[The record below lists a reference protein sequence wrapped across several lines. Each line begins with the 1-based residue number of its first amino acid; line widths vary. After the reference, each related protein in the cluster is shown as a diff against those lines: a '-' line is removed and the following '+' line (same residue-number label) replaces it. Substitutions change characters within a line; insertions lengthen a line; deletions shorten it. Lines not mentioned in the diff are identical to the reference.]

1 MDEQKKEVSAQAQ
14 PETAEPMQTD
24 EINEQTVQIEQ
35 AEVEMA
41 AESAA
46 EAERTAQPEGTE
58 PQASASELEA
68 EPENA
73 PAEEAAS
80 APVQTEL
87 SQAQAELQAVA
98 DQTASVQ
105 EELPEEPERVT
116 VVDVRFRN
124 NAKTY
129 FFDPGELRPGLGAHV
144 IIETARG
151 DEFGI
156 CAGMRHEVKASEIVP
171 PLRKVLR
178 LATAQDERINR
189 DNQEK
194 EKRAF
199 EVCQQK
205 IADHKLDMQLVSAEV
220 AFDGSKIL
228 FFFTAEGRVD
238 FRELVK
244 DLASSFRTR
253 IELRQIGVRDKAKMV
268 GGLGVCGRPF
278 CCKEFLDDFQPVS
291 IKMAKTQN
299 LSLNP
304 TKISGTCGR
313 LMCCLKY
320 EQEAYEDLLKTAP
333 KNESFVDTPDGRG
346 TVTEVNLLRQCVK
359 VRMEESPDTIG
370 CYKNC
375 DICVL
380 RSGKAR
386 KNDPPI
392 PKDLAPISS
401 KPRKLQ
407 PKEEGL
413 FEPLPE
419 LIYPDQVS
427 EFDQK
432 SAFGAQS
439 DLLSGRDIPL
449 TPEVPEQ
456 PEPGDKAAEEEAA
469 ARELKVRR
477 KQERRVNPPR
487 SRRRSPTS
495 SRVSRS
501 AKSGRTTRSRA
512 PRARIKSA
520 SRRARSSRRI
530 SLREKSRREPQTV
543 TRPSARAAA
552 AIAETSPQT
561 ARRRPRSRVN
571 KNKSLPKNGR
581 ALFLPGGL
589 SCAPQKIPN
598 LRRGRLCTSPVS
610 LRTLGERALTDR
622 RSQSGER

>member
-1 MDEQKKEVSAQAQ
+1 MDEQKKEMSAQVQ
-14 PETAEPMQTD
+14 PETAETLQTD

-46 EAERTAQPEGTE
+46 EAERNAQQEETE
-58 PQASASELEA
+58 PQAEAPEQKA
-68 EPENA
+68 EPE
-73 PAEEAAS
+73 
-80 APVQTEL
+80 QTEL

-346 TVTEVNLLRQCVK
+346 TVTEVNLLKQCVR
-359 VRMEESPDTIG
+359 VRLEQQPDTIV
-370 CYKNC
+370 CHHNC

-380 RSGKAR
+380 RNGKAR
-386 KNDPPI
+386 KTDPPI
-392 PKDLAPISS
+392 PDDLAPISGNPQKCRKKEAPELKTYLEPVVMRQNAAVLEEARTNEADIQNEQQRGRRRRRGGRGRRHEGEGEVPQEQEARRPAEAKKPAEPKKPAES
-401 KPRKLQ
+401 KKPAEARKLA
-407 PKEEGL
+407 E
-413 FEPLPE
+413 
-419 LIYPDQVS
+419 
-427 EFDQK
+427 
-432 SAFGAQS
+432 A
-439 DLLSGRDIPL
+439 R
-449 TPEVPEQ
+449 PEQ
-456 PEPGDKAAEEEAA
+456 AEGEPKKQRPRRQRPPRAPKPEGEKPPRAEAA
-469 ARELKVRR
+469 PVD
-477 KQERRVNPPR
+477 
-487 SRRRSPTS
+487 
-495 SRVSRS
+495 
-501 AKSGRTTRSRA
+501 A
-512 PRARIKSA
+512 PHGG
-520 SRRARSSRRI
+520 
-530 SLREKSRREPQTV
+530 EKPK
-543 TRPSARAAA
+543 P
-552 AIAETSPQT
+552 
-561 ARRRPRSRVN
+561 RRRPRGHR
-571 KNKSLPKNGR
+571 K
-581 ALFLPGGL
+581 PGG
-589 SCAPQKIPN
+589 PKPE
-598 LRRGRLCTSPVS
+598 GG
-610 LRTLGERALTDR
+610 GEV
-622 RSQSGER
+622 